1 MCLRSGLAAKSC
13 CLRSG
18 LPSVLYQHSHKEKH
32 MSTAHIEAETDVDA
46 GTTKGP
52 PSDSRMDAAAGKA
65 AARKDAARDG
75 HQSPLADSNATTTA
89 LTVSSCSTSANTITS
104 NEEDSSASA
113 NASSEDLRA
122 SADSLTAAAHSFAA
136 KKVSSVHNKYRI
148 DPRLLG
154 RGRNGSVRARTRK
167 LDGERFAVKSINKT
181 NTTVT
186 PAGLARE
193 ISLLQQMDHPNIA
206 RLHDVYE
213 STTYVHLALDLCT
226 GGELLRR
233 IGGWAC
239 VAEDDAA
246 RILRQVLSAV
256 AYMHRH
262 DIVHRDVKPGNI
274 LFVTEDDKSDV
285 KIVDFDLARHHLPG
299 EPPMTSI
306 AGTAH
311 DIAPEVL
318 RQSYDKAC
326 DLWSVGITAYIL
338 IAGYPPFSGTDSEQT
353 RRLVLVGDFVFGE
366 DDWSL
371 VSEDAKTSF
380 DDCCRWTLHSE

>member
-1 MCLRSGLAAKSC
+1 
-13 CLRSG
+13 
-18 LPSVLYQHSHKEKH
+18 
-32 MSTAHIEAETDVDA
+32 MSTAHIEAETD
-46 GTTKGP
+46 
-52 PSDSRMDAAAGKA
+52 A

-256 AYMHRH
+256 AYMPRH
-262 DIVHRDVKPGNI
+262 DI
-274 LFVTEDDKSDV
+274 DDKSDV

-371 VSEDAKTSF
+371 VSEDAKDFVRRLLQMDPAQRMTAEEALKHPWIQKHANDSVTTKAADASKGSAKTGIGLPRKSSLF
-380 DDCCRWTLHSE
+380 AASA